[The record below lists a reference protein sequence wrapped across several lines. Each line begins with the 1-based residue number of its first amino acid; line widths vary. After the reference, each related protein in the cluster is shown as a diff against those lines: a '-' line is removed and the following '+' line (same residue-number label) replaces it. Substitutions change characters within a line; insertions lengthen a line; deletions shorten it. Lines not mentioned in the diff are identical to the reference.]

1 MSNPR
6 TVAMEVNDDAAC
18 LDVCLVW
25 TFSRAGSLP
34 QLDRAQ
40 ICNQVGF
47 KVASMLLLLLL
58 LFWLLIFLPPREAE
72 WRFCAVGK
80 PAWMPV

>member
-34 QLDRAQ
+34 QLDRGQ

-47 KVASMLLLLLL
+47 KAASLLH
-58 LFWLLIFLPPREAE
+58 WLLIFLPPHALSLS
-72 WRFCAVGK
+72 VNL
-80 PAWMPV
+80 